1 MLFRS
6 FFMIFKGSAV
16 ALVTPFD
23 ENGNVNFDKIKELV
37 DFQIENGTDAIVACG
52 TTGEASTMND
62 EEHLAAIKAIIDAA
76 DKRVPVIAGTGGNDT
91 AHSIY
96 LSQEAEKLG
105 ADALLII
112 TPYYNKAN
120 KSGLRKHFVSIA
132 NSVKLPIILYNVPSR
147 TKVNIPPALV
157 ADLARNVDN
166 IVALKEA
173 CGDLA
178 QVAEVCRLVPDDFAV
193 YSGNDDSILPLLSLG
208 GSGVISVLANV
219 CPRETHDLVAKFF
232 EGDIEG
238 SRKLQLGMKP
248 LIDALFIEV
257 NPVPVKTAV
266 NLLGFNV
273 GDLRLPL
280 AEMEEEDLEVLKREL
295 VNWGLKIQE
304 ATC

>member
-1 MLFRS
+1 
-6 FFMIFKGSAV
+6 MIFKGSAV

-208 GSGVISVLANV
+208 GSGVISDLANV

-295 VNWGLKIQE
+295 INWGLKIQE

>member
-1 MLFRS
+1 
-6 FFMIFKGSAV
+6 MIFKGSAV

-23 ENGNVNFDKIKELV
+23 ENGNINFEKIKELV
-37 DFQIENGTDAIVACG
+37 EFQIANGTDAIVACG

-62 EEHLAAIKAIIDAA
+62 EEHLSAIKAIVDAV

-96 LSQEAEKLG
+96 MSQEAEKLG
-105 ADALLII
+105 VDAHLVI

-120 KSGLRKHFVSIA
+120 KSGLRKHFVAIA

-157 ADLARNVDN
+157 ADLANNVDN

-178 QVAEVCRLVPDDFAV
+178 QVAEVCRLVPEGFAV
-193 YSGNDDSILPLLSLG
+193 YSGNDDSILPLLSVG
-208 GSGVISVLANV
+208 GSGVISVLANI

-248 LIDALFIEV
+248 LIDTLFIEV

-266 NLLGFNV
+266 NLMGFEV

-280 AEMEEEDLEVLKREL
+280 AEMEEQNLEVLKREL